1 MSPRQRLRV
10 MDMRAPAALTVLVG
24 LTLIGCGTSSE
35 ASTPSGR
42 PALTNTATSALP
54 TPRPAESRLV
64 VPVDQGYRPGLLSI
78 GNYRMDPAPPSVT
91 PRLTGAQAIHV
102 LATSD
107 AKAYLRLPGA
117 RTIARFGLFSGAEA
131 APTQIGSLGP
141 TNAVKATPAWLVIIS
156 GVKWLPVGGAYA
168 PGSAQPTLAPTDGWV
183 LAVVYD
189 DTAALHDGITVTTT
203 DPRAA

>member
-35 ASTPSGR
+35 ASTPS
-42 PALTNTATSALP
+42 LP

-141 TNAVKATPAWLVIIS
+141 TNAVKATWLVIIS